1 MSNVDRQV
9 LRQGGL
15 LLLILLAFAI
25 RISGLTAQS
34 LWRDEV
40 DALRFSQEP
49 LTTLV
54 SNFARQ
60 GWNGPLFYVFFR
72 YWVDLVGS
80 SEFSL
85 RYFSLWFG
93 VLSVGL
99 VYRLGRVWFSPL
111 VGGVGT
117 LLAACSP
124 YMVWYA
130 QEAKMYAL
138 LCALA
143 LGTLLLYHYTLKG
156 EHWRLW
162 TVIVALTW
170 VTAGTHVLGTLLIP
184 VMVSLFFVWWPI
196 SRRQWRQALVA
207 LGGTLLPGILV
218 ARWVF
223 SLLVR
228 GGNIGHPF
236 IPLPEMF
243 TTMLYAFSQGI
254 LDIGGL
260 WPVGLVVF
268 ALLAGSTLWPH
279 TDVLSW
285 LWGIARGE
293 RGPLEG
299 RPQGEHRYVLA
310 AWVWMVLPVLGLF
323 AISLRVPMF
332 VDRYLIWIGPALYL
346 LVARGLDQ
354 VRRRSAL
361 LSSLCLAA
369 ILVGYGWGVWAQ
381 SSMPIK
387 SDFRAASAYVRQH
400 RQPEDLILFHISY
413 VRQTFE
419 YYYGD
424 SSPATGGVPT
434 DERTTGEAVDAA
446 MRDRTDGYDV
456 VWLVLSEPEMWD
468 QRGMTVAWL
477 DAYAN
482 PEMRGDF
489 ERVSVIRYRIAGDVR

>member
-1 MSNVDRQV
+1 
-9 LRQGGL
+9 
-15 LLLILLAFAI
+15 
-25 RISGLTAQS
+25 
-34 LWRDEV
+34 
-40 DALRFSQEP
+40 
-49 LTTLV
+49 
-54 SNFARQ
+54 
-60 GWNGPLFYVFFR
+60 
-72 YWVDLVGS
+72 
-80 SEFSL
+80 
-85 RYFSLWFG
+85 
-93 VLSVGL
+93 
-99 VYRLGRVWFSPL
+99 
-111 VGGVGT
+111 
-117 LLAACSP
+117 
-124 YMVWYA
+124 
-130 QEAKMYAL
+130 
-138 LCALA
+138 
-143 LGTLLLYHYTLKG
+143 LYHYTLKG

-162 TVIVALTW
+162 TAIVALTW

-184 VMVSLFFVWWPI
+184 VMVALFFVWWPI
-196 SRRQWRQALVA
+196 SRHQWRQALAA
-207 LGGTLLPGILV
+207 LGGTLLPGVLV

-223 SLLVR
+223 PLLVR

-236 IPLPEMF
+236 ISLPEMF

-279 TDVLSW
+279 TDLLSW

-299 RPQGEHRYVLA
+299 RLRGEHRYVLA
-310 AWVWMVLPVLGLF
+310 AWVWMVLPILGLF

-361 LSSLCLAA
+361 LSILCLAA
-369 ILVGYGWGVWAQ
+369 ILVGCGWGVWAQ
-381 SSMPIK
+381 SSTPIK

-400 RQPEDLILFHISY
+400 RRPEDLILFHISY

-424 SSPATGGVPT
+424 SSPAAGGVPT
-434 DERTTGEAVDAA
+434 DGRTTGEVVDAA

-489 ERVSVIRYRIAGDVR
+489 ERVSVIKYRIAGDTR